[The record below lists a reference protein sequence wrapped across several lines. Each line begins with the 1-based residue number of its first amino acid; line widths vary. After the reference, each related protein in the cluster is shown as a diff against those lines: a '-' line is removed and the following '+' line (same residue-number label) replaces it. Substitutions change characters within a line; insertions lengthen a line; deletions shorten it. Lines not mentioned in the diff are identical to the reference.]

1 MCLSADAH
9 SGAFYLVL
17 ATSYTRGTQEKCP
30 THGYAVELLVT
41 SKEQQIP
48 RIHWRQ
54 AHAHELDS

>member
-30 THGYAVELLVT
+30 TQGYAVELLVT
-41 SKEQQIP
+41 NKQRAANNVNTLETDP
-48 RIHWRQ
+48 CTR
-54 AHAHELDS
+54 A